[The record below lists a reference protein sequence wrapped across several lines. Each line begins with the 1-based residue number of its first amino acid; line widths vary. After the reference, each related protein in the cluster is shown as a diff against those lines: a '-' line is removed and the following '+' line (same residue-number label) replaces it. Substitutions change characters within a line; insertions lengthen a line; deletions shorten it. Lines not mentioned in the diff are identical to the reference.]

1 MKVMKVRKTMKVSAK
16 MMERNLKKVMDDQ
29 YVADYIEVK
38 INVSK
43 VDHIWWT
50 TTRKLVWDGYYPAI
64 SCRPMGATLQLGSK
78 GGVIGWKGV
87 SNATRSDRAV

>member
-1 MKVMKVRKTMKVSAK
+1 
-16 MMERNLKKVMDDQ
+16 MMDWNLKKVMNAQ

-43 VDHIWWT
+43 VDHIWWSA
-50 TTRKLVWDGYYPAI
+50 TRKMIWAGHYPAL

-78 GGVIGWKGV
+78 GGVIGWKG
-87 SNATRSDRAV
+87 APKGIRSDRAV